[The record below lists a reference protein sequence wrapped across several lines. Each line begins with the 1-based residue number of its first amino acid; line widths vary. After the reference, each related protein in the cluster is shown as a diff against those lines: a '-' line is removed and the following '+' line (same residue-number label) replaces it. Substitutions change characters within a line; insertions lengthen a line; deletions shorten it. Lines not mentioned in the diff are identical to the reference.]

1 MKYPKFYDEV
11 EKIEIVDE
19 LSNTLGSFEN
29 GIIEFTYLEIVKS
42 AGHSCPTV
50 AGAYLMLKEGLK
62 EFESPKRGEINA
74 YLKESMNEG
83 VTGVISSVIAQ
94 VTGATSKSGF
104 HGLAGRFD
112 RRGLMH
118 FNADIGSSMRLVDRA
133 GKIVDVEYS
142 PNKISPDSR
151 MSPLMQKT
159 VSLSATDEEKR
170 EFGRLWQAR
179 VERILKSP
187 KVVLVIKIA

>member
-1 MKYPKFYDEV
+1 MLYPKFYDEI
-11 EKIEIVDE
+11 EKIEITDG
-19 LSNTLGSFEN
+19 LSDILGAFED
-29 GIIEFTYLEIVKS
+29 GKIEFSYLDVVKS

-62 EFESPKRGEINA
+62 RFDTPKRGEINV
-74 YLKESMNEG
+74 YLKDDISDG
-83 VTGVISSVIAQ
+83 TTGVISNVIAQ

-104 HGLAGRFD
+104 HGLAGNYD

-118 FNADIGSSMRLVDRA
+118 FNADITSSMRLVERS
-133 GKIVDVEYS
+133 GKTVDIEYN
-142 PNKISPDSR
+142 PNAIAPNPN

-159 VSLSATDEEKR
+159 VSKSATNEEKK
-170 EFGRLWQAR
+170 EFGELWQER

-187 KVVLVIKIA
+187 EVVIIIK